1 MRDGGFMEHLN
12 WNIIYKRSK
21 IQYDS
26 KSNKWIAKT
35 FYIRATKGVREY
47 GAIKDLDKLLL
58 LGVFNN
64 ETKEYQEWAFNDV
77 DQEALF
83 KEVFN
88 NFVSIKERKR
98 LLERLNKVIDT
109 QVDHTLKPYTLPFW
123 VYEESKKGM
132 NDE

>member
-1 MRDGGFMEHLN
+1 
-12 WNIIYKRSK
+12 
-21 IQYDS
+21 
-26 KSNKWIAKT
+26 
-35 FYIRATKGVREY
+35 VREY

-64 ETKEYQEWAFNDV
+64 ETNEYQEWAFNDV

-132 NDE
+132 NEE